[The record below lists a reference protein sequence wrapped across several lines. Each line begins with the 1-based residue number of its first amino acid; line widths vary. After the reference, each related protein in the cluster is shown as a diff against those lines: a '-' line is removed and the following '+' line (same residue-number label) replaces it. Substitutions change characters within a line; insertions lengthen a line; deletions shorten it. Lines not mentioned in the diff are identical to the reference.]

1 MRGRAGVSLGRLD
14 PGHRA
19 TSIALVVGAVASV
32 QLGAA
37 IATTLFDELGPAGT
51 VLLRIAFAAVIL
63 LALWRPRVPWRA
75 RASLRDAILF
85 GIALAAMNLSFY
97 AALDRIPLGIAVT
110 LEFTGPFAV
119 AVAGSRRA
127 TDLLWVGLAAAG
139 IVLLSPGVHGSLDG
153 LGVAFALIAGA
164 CWAAYIVLAVR
175 VGRSFSGGEGLA
187 LAMVVAALLLIPAG
201 IVAGGSDLARPG
213 LLATGLAVAVLSSA
227 IPYSLELEAL
237 RRLPQGT
244 FGVLM
249 SLEPA
254 VAALVGLVVLGQDLS
269 AIEVIAIAL
278 VVAASAGALGAAQAP
293 SPVEA

>member
-1 MRGRAGVSLGRLD
+1 
-14 PGHRA
+14 
-19 TSIALVVGAVASV
+19 VASV

-37 IATTLFDELGPAGT
+37 IATTLFDELEPAGT
-51 VLLRIAFAAVIL
+51 VLLRIGFAAVIL
-63 LALWRPRVPWRA
+63 VALWRPRVPWRA
-75 RASLRDAILF
+75 RGPMRDAVLF

-139 IVLLSPGVHGSLDG
+139 IVLLAPGVHGSIDA
-153 LGVAFALIAGA
+153 LGVAFALFAGA

-187 LAMVVAALLLIPAG
+187 LAMVVAAVLLIPAG
-201 IVAGGSDLARPG
+201 VVAGGSDLGRPG

-254 VAALVGLVVLGQDLS
+254 VAALVGLIVLGQDLS
-269 AIEVIAIAL
+269 ATEVIAVGL
-278 VVAASAGALGAAQAP
+278 VMAASAGALSAARAP
-293 SPVEA
+293 SPIEA